1 MNKIYSCS
9 TVDLVLMSETTLTQ
23 SPIVQYLSIL
33 DLVIL
38 LSCYQVVLLNFIK
51 ITYIIMKTI
60 IYITKN
66 LTKNQSGMSG
76 RNDEVLS
83 KYTCRPSWKF

>member
-1 MNKIYSCS
+1 MGYQGCS
-9 TVDLVLMSETTLTQ
+9 TVDLVLTSETTLTQ

-33 DLVIL
+33 DLVTL
-38 LSCYQVVLLNFIK
+38 LSCYQLVLLKLYKNN
-51 ITYIIMKTI
+51 IIMKTV